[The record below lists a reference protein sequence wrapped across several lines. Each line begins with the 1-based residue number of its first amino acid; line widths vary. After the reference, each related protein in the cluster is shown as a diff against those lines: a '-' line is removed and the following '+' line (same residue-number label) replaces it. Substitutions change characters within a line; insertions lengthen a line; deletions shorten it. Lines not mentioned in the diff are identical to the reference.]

1 MYWEVLLKL
10 GFVVPY
16 ELNNPESFKV
26 INLIYDFLILS
37 NHTSSKLFWITKL
50 LRSKSDYK
58 F

>member
-16 ELNNPESFKV
+16 ALNYPESFKV

-37 NHTSSKLFWITKL
+37 NHTSSKLFWIIKL